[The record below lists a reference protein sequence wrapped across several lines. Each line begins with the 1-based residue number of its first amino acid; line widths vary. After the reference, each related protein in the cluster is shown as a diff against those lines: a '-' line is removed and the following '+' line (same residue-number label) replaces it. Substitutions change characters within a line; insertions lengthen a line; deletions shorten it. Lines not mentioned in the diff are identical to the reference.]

1 MSLCI
6 RVSPKGKQY
15 IQSARPDHQPA
26 LILPLTDEM
35 VEDEEQQCTTG
46 GVGEL
51 NSMATFECEQLS
63 EVDILSPSPFPF
75 SFIVIVYDIVRG
87 ICWWKGIRASIVR

>member
-1 MSLCI
+1 
-6 RVSPKGKQY
+6 
-15 IQSARPDHQPA
+15 
-26 LILPLTDEM
+26 M

-51 NSMATFECEQLS
+51 NSMATLECEQLS
-63 EVDILSPSPFPF
+63 EVAILSPSPFPF
-75 SFIVIVYDIVRG
+75 SFILVVYDIVRG